1 MAEPCVKYII
11 LKWFGDSHHE
21 DSEQEHRDAERA
33 HHDAQHAHH
42 DERRELDLLREQVRL
57 AKQEL
62 EQLRIIAGELAP
74 KRLSSIKVKLSLGGI
89 IMPVGPLTI
98 AAGKTFTA
106 SVVGFDQ
113 NGAPFSGPLPTP
125 SFTVDNTAAAT
136 VDAAS
141 GAGVAVAAGVANVT
155 GSLTSAEGL
164 ALSDTETVTVT
175 AVVPV
180 LSSIKVS
187 LDAV

>member
-1 MAEPCVKYII
+1 MTPHWPHGEGHERSPEHARQE
-11 LKWFGDSHHE
+11 HE
-21 DSEQEHRDAERA
+21 DANR
-33 HHDAQHAHH
+33 AHH
-42 DERRELDLLREQVRL
+42 DERKELELLREQVRL

-74 KRLSSIKVKLSLGGI
+74 RRLSSIKVQLTPGGS

-98 AAGKTFTA
+98 SVGKTFTA
-106 SVVGFDQ
+106 TVVGFDQ

-125 SFTVDNTAAAT
+125 TFAVDDASIAT
-136 VDAAS
+136 VDPTS
-141 GAGVAVAAGVANVT
+141 GAGAALAAGVANVT